1 MSFKQIGPLRYRP
14 RKSANQLGSGSGC
27 CGRRDWIGGQSAFF
41 PEAGGL
47 MAWSPHQEKQLRIA
61 VRYVDQILK
70 GARPGDLPIRH
81 PERYSLILNTRAA
94 GDLLVIDPAALQMVL
109 GVRTGRVY
117 GEFRIARALL
127 PVSRANPKFLSIRDG
142 QGQQNRIMG
151 KQGS

>member
-1 MSFKQIGPLRYRP
+1 
-14 RKSANQLGSGSGC
+14 
-27 CGRRDWIGGQSAFF
+27 
-41 PEAGGL
+41 
-47 MAWSPHQEKQLRIA
+47 
-61 VRYVDQILK
+61 
-70 GARPGDLPIRH
+70 
-81 PERYSLILNTRAA
+81 
-94 GDLLVIDPAALQMVL
+94 VIDPAALQMVL